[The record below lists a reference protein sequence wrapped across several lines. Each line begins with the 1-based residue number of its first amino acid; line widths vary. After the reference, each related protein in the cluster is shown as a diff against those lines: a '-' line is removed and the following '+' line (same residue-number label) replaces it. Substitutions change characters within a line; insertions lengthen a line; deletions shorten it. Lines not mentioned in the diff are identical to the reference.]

1 MLILSIAYAGCEH
14 NRGGGD
20 RPNRSRGRGCSPLAG
35 GLASAVRV
43 AGPAWRGSV
52 RRGAARRGTA
62 RPGGARLGVAWLRGA
77 ARRGATGPAALR
89 RGRPALPPFRPD
101 PPLPFRTHLLTL
113 DRPDGP
119 AWRSALCG
127 LNVGEWGAAG
137 LAEGRRARRFR
148 SRR

>member
-1 MLILSIAYAGCEH
+1 MLGVSITAEGEFAQT
-14 NRGGGD
+14 
-20 RPNRSRGRGCSPLAG
+20 
-35 GLASAVRV
+35 GLADEAFSPCRRPGVR
-43 AGPAWRGSV
+43 GPAR
-52 RRGAARRGTA
+52 AAR
-62 RPGGARLGVAWLRGA
+62 RGA

-127 LNVGEWGAAG
+127 LNAKWGGHASGGAPPSSGGAAG
-137 LAEGRRARRFR
+137 RAGRV
-148 SRR
+148 